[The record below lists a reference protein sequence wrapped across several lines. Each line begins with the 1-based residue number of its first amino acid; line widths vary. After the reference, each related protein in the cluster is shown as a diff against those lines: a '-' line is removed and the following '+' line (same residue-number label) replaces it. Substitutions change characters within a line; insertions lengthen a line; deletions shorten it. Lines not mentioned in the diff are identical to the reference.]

1 MKIKWVGKYNG
12 GNLPSAKVREDAHEL
27 PPVSAKSA
35 VFIIPII
42 AVFIALVWL
51 KSKLLTGL
59 TVTRLYLTI
68 GLAIGF
74 LLFPVHELLHAVC
87 FPARSSAYIF
97 YTNQGLGTTCL
108 SPVTRN
114 RFLLINL
121 VPSAV
126 LGILPLIAF
135 MGCSKEY
142 AAANSILFA
151 IAFLHIGGGYADYTN
166 VFHTIKIPK
175 DATIQISW
183 EKIFWWV

>member
-1 MKIKWVGKYNG
+1 MNKIGRTVAIVGVIVALFAVIILNSSTKQSAADQVWDRAATMG
-12 GNLPSAKVREDAHEL
+12 DAEAKNLYVMYTDIMCPYCVAFSQVVMENE
-27 PPVSAKSA
+27 
-35 VFIIPII
+35 
-42 AVFIALVWL
+42 
-51 KSKLLTGL
+51 
-59 TVTRLYLTI
+59 
-68 GLAIGF
+68 
-74 LLFPVHELLHAVC
+74 VC

-175 DATIQISW
+175 DATIQISG

>member
-74 LLFPVHELLHAVC
+74 L
-87 FPARSSAYIF
+87 
-97 YTNQGLGTTCL
+97 
-108 SPVTRN
+108 
-114 RFLLINL
+114 
-121 VPSAV
+121 
-126 LGILPLIAF
+126 
-135 MGCSKEY
+135 
-142 AAANSILFA
+142 
-151 IAFLHIGGGYADYTN
+151 
-166 VFHTIKIPK
+166 
-175 DATIQISW
+175 
-183 EKIFWWV
+183 